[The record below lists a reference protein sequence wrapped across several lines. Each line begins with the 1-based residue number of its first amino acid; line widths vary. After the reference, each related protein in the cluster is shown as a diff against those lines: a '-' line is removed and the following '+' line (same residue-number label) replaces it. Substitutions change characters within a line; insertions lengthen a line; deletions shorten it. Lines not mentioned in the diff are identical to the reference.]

1 METQPVWVL
10 GGGGVT
16 GIAWETGVLAGL
28 ASEGVTIGAG
38 DTVLGTSA
46 GATVAAQVT
55 SGLTMAELYERQ
67 RAGVPYEISRSLGI
81 GKLLRFLGAQL
92 FASSPEAGAAR
103 LGKLA
108 LASNAEWA
116 TARRDVIEARLP
128 RHDWPTSDLRLVA
141 VDATTGDARVIT
153 RADGLP
159 LVDVV
164 AASCAIPLVW
174 PPVTLDGHAYIDGG
188 TRTAVNLDLAPGDG
202 PVIALA
208 PTTQGLTRWGRMD
221 AQQARLRPGRRVE
234 IVTMS
239 KEAKA
244 AQGSNSLN
252 NAVVPAVA
260 EAGFAQGVS
269 EVERVRAA
277 LA

>member
-28 ASEGVTIGAG
+28 ASAGVAMGAG

-46 GATVAAQVT
+46 GATVAAQAT

-67 RAGVPYEISRSLGI
+67 RAGVPYEISRSMGI

-92 FASSPEAGAAR
+92 FSPTPEAGAAR

-116 TARRDVIEARLP
+116 TPRRDVIEARLP
-128 RHDWPTSDLRLVA
+128 RHDWPASDLRIVV
-141 VDATTGDARVIT
+141 VDATTGAARVIT
-153 RADGLP
+153 GADGLP

-174 PPVTLDGHAYIDGG
+174 PPVTLDGRLYIDGG
-188 TRTAVNLDLAPGDG
+188 TRTAVNLDLAPGEG

-208 PTTQGLTRWGRMD
+208 PTTQGLTRWGRME
-221 AQQARLRPGRRVE
+221 AQRARLQPDRHVE
-234 IVTMS
+234 IISMS
-239 KEAKA
+239 KAAKA
-244 AQGSNSLN
+244 AQGNNSLN
-252 NAVVPAVA
+252 KAVVPAVA
-260 EAGFAQGVS
+260 EAGYAQGVA
-269 EVERVRAA
+269 EAGRVRAA